1 MTSPQDMEGPPRS
14 AESGEGHTAVPPAP
28 PQEPVSTIP
37 PQPRAPTG
45 THHKLRR
52 TRVGG
57 LWVGLALSAI
67 VLLLLLVF
75 ILENGQSATVSYFG
89 AHGHLPLGVALL
101 LAAVAGA
108 LFVTIP
114 ASGRIIQLRRT
125 ARRHRRIDSARRA
138 APQGAVP
145 PSSQPGSQA

>member
-1 MTSPQDMEGPPRS
+1 MTSPPQP
-14 AESGEGHTAVPPAP
+14 AESQEGKTAVPPAV
-28 PQEPVSTIP
+28 PQEPPAAIP

-45 THHKLRR
+45 THHRLHR
-52 TRVGG
+52 TRMGVV
-57 LWVGLALSAI
+57 WAGLALSAV

-108 LFVTIP
+108 LLVTIP
-114 ASGRIIQLRRT
+114 SAGRILQLRRT
-125 ARRHRRIDSARRA
+125 AHRHRRIDSTR
-138 APQGAVP
+138 QGAATP
-145 PSSQPGSQA
+145 GGQPGDRV